1 MEKMELSPMRN
12 MAKQKPEKPRRTKRV
27 WRLKLNV
34 TWQRMK
40 KALKSGL
47 RNRLRV
53 HLASNLNK
61 LPTLKINHHDLAI
74 IRPIQHVMKKKK
86 PIRPTMPLE
95 KLLQLPYTA
104 ADFVDRG
111 DAMTPTKSPVENI
124 STRWRELHGLH
135 NWEGLIEP
143 LHPWL
148 RREVVKY
155 GEFVEATYDA
165 FDFDPLSEFCGS
177 CRYNP
182 NKLFEELGLTKH
194 GYKVTKYIYAMSH
207 VDVPEWFERSHCTW
221 SKDSNWMGYVAV
233 SGDAETTRIGRRD
246 ILVAWRGTVAPTE
259 WYSDLKT
266 SLQRLGKTNIKVQSG
281 FLGVYCSKGEFTRY
295 NKLSASEQVMEE
307 IRRLITFFRDR
318 GEEVSLT
325 LCGHSLGGALALLNA
340 YDAATYFPDL
350 FISVI
355 SYAAP
360 RVGNIHFKEKLNE
373 LGVKTLRVVVK
384 QDIVPKLPGFILNT
398 ILNKF
403 TAITGRLKW
412 IYRHVG
418 TQLKLNMLHSPYL
431 RRDPD
436 YTGCHNL
443 EIYLHLL
450 DGYVSKTSKFR
461 WNARRDVALVNKST
475 NMLITELKIPE
486 CWYERPFKGLVLNQ
500 YGRWVKPGRQAE
512 HIPSPLNIESCQEP
526 PPF

>member
-12 MAKQKPEKPRRTKRV
+12 VTRQKTEKPRTKRV
-27 WRLKLNV
+27 WKLKLNV
-34 TWQRMK
+34 TWQRIK
-40 KALKSGL
+40 KALKSTL
-47 RNRLRV
+47 RHRLHL

-61 LPTLKINHHDLAI
+61 RSTLKLHHHDRAI
-74 IRPIQHVMKKKK
+74 IRPIRHVMKKKK
-86 PIRPTMPLE
+86 TFRPTMPLAQ
-95 KLLQLPYTA
+95 LIRLPYTA
-104 ADFVDRG
+104 ADFIDHG
-111 DAMTPTKSPVENI
+111 EAMTPTKSPMENI
-124 STRWRELHGLH
+124 SPQWRELHGLH
-135 NWEGLIEP
+135 NWDGLIEP

-177 CRYNP
+177 CRYNRH
-182 NKLFEELGLTKH
+182 KLFEELGLTKH

-207 VDVPEWFERSHCTW
+207 VDVPEWFENSYRTW

-233 SGDAETTRIGRRD
+233 SGDAESARIGRRD
-246 ILVAWRGTVAPTE
+246 ILVAWRGTVAPSE
-259 WYSDLKT
+259 WYTDLKT
-266 SLQRLGKTNIKVQSG
+266 SLQPLGKTNIKVQLG
-281 FLGVYCSKGEFTRY
+281 FLSIYSSKGEFTRY

-307 IRRLITFFRDR
+307 IKRLVTFFRDR

-325 LCGHSLGGALALLNA
+325 PCGHSLGGALALLNA

-350 FISVI
+350 FINVI
-355 SYAAP
+355 SFGAP

-403 TAITGRLKW
+403 TAVTGRLKW

-418 TQLKLNMLHSPYL
+418 TQLQLDALMSPYL
-431 RRDPD
+431 IRDPD

-443 EIYLHLL
+443 ETYLHLL
-450 DGYVSKTSKFR
+450 DGYISKTSKFR
-461 WNARRDVALVNKST
+461 WNARRDVALVNKT
-475 NMLITELKIPE
+475 TDMLIKELKIPE
-486 CWYERPFKGLVLNQ
+486 NWYQRPFKGLVLNK
-500 YGRWVKPGRQAE
+500 YGRWVKPGRHPE
-512 HIPSPLNIESCQEP
+512 HIPSPLSIGSNLDPSV
-526 PPF
+526 

>member
-12 MAKQKPEKPRRTKRV
+12 VKKMRTEKPKRV
-27 WRLKLNV
+27 WRLKVNV
-34 TWQRMK
+34 TWQRIK
-40 KALKSGL
+40 KALRHHL
-47 RNRLRV
+47 RL
-53 HLASNLNK
+53 HFSSNLNRLSTIK
-61 LPTLKINHHDLAI
+61 LHHHHDLAI
-74 IRPIQHVMKKKK
+74 IRPIRHVMKKKK
-86 PIRPTMPLE
+86 TLRATMPLAQ
-95 KLLQLPYTA
+95 LIQLPYTA
-104 ADFVDRG
+104 ADFIDHG
-111 DAMTPTKSPVENI
+111 DAMTPTKSPMATI
-124 STRWRELHGLH
+124 STQWRELHGLH
-135 NWEGLIEP
+135 NWDGLIQP

-177 CRYNP
+177 CRYNRH
-182 NKLFEELGLTKH
+182 KLFEELGLSKH
-194 GYKVTKYIYAMSH
+194 GYKVTSYIYAMSH
-207 VDVPEWFERSHCTW
+207 VDVPEWFEKSHLTW

-233 SGDAETTRIGRRD
+233 SGDAETARIGRRD

-259 WYSDLKT
+259 WYTDLKA
-266 SLQRLGKTNIKVQSG
+266 SLQPLGKTNIKVQLG
-281 FLGVYCSKGEFTRY
+281 FLSIYSSKGEFTRY

-307 IRRLITFFRDR
+307 IKRLVTFFRDG

-325 LCGHSLGGALALLNA
+325 ICGHSLGGALALLNA
-340 YDAATYFPDL
+340 YDAATHFPDL

-355 SYAAP
+355 SFGAP

-384 QDIVPKLPGFILNT
+384 QDIVPKLPG

-403 TAITGRLKW
+403 LNKLTAVTGRLKW

-418 TQLKLNMLHSPYL
+418 TQLKLDVLISPYL

-436 YTGCHNL
+436 LSGSHNL
-443 EIYLHLL
+443 ETYLHLL

-461 WNARRDVALVNKST
+461 WNARRDVALVNKT
-475 NMLITELKIPE
+475 TDMLIKELKIPDF
-486 CWYERPFKGLVLNQ
+486 WYQTPFKGLVLNK
-500 YGRWVKPGRQAE
+500 YGRWVKPGRRPE
-512 HIPSPLNIESCQEP
+512 HVPSPCSTGSNHDPLA
-526 PPF
+526 

>member
-40 KALKSGL
+40 KVLKSGL

-95 KLLQLPYTA
+95 KLIQLPYTA

-135 NWEGLIEP
+135 NWEGFIEP

-182 NKLFEELGLTKH
+182 NKLFEELGLSKH

-207 VDVPEWFERSHCTW
+207 VDVPQWFEKSHCSW

-307 IRRLITFFRDR
+307 IQRLVTFFRDR

-355 SYAAP
+355 SFAAP

-373 LGVKTLRVVVK
+373 LGVKTLRVVIK

-431 RRDPD
+431 RRDHD

-475 NMLITELKIPE
+475 NMLIKELKIPE

-512 HIPSPLNIESCQEP
+512 HIPCPLSIVSCQEP

>member
-1 MEKMELSPMRN
+1 MRN

-27 WRLKLNV
+27 WRLKLNI

-47 RNRLRV
+47 RNRLHV
-53 HLASNLNK
+53 HLASNLNN
-61 LPTLKINHHDLAI
+61 LPILKINHHDLAI

-95 KLLQLPYTA
+95 KLIKLPYTA

-124 STRWRELHGLH
+124 STRWSEIHGLH

-155 GEFVEATYDA
+155 EEFVEATYDA

-207 VDVPEWFERSHCTW
+207 VDIPEWIEKSYCTW

-295 NKLSASEQVMEE
+295 NKLSASEQVTEE
-307 IRRLITFFRDR
+307 IRRLVTFFRDR

-325 LCGHSLGGALALLNA
+325 LW
-340 YDAATYFPDL
+340 P
-350 FISVI
+350 
-355 SYAAP
+355 
-360 RVGNIHFKEKLNE
+360 
-373 LGVKTLRVVVK
+373 
-384 QDIVPKLPGFILNT
+384 
-398 ILNKF
+398 
-403 TAITGRLKW
+403 
-412 IYRHVG
+412 
-418 TQLKLNMLHSPYL
+418 
-431 RRDPD
+431 
-436 YTGCHNL
+436 
-443 EIYLHLL
+443 
-450 DGYVSKTSKFR
+450 
-461 WNARRDVALVNKST
+461 
-475 NMLITELKIPE
+475 
-486 CWYERPFKGLVLNQ
+486 
-500 YGRWVKPGRQAE
+500 
-512 HIPSPLNIESCQEP
+512 
-526 PPF
+526 